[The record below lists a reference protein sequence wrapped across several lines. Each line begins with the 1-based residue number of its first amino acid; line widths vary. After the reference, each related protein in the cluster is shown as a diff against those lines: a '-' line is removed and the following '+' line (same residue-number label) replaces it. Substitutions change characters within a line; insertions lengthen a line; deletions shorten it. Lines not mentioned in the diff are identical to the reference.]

1 MYIYRY
7 TESELKEI
15 LEKCLSLSSKLDS
28 IFVFIN
34 NSFMYEN
41 ALEFSLLIN
50 SHLQL
55 RITEVTLPIS

>member
-1 MYIYRY
+1 MYRY
-7 TESELKEI
+7 TEGELKEI
-15 LEKCLSLSSKLDS
+15 LEKCLSRSSKLDS

-34 NSFMYEN
+34 NSLKYEN